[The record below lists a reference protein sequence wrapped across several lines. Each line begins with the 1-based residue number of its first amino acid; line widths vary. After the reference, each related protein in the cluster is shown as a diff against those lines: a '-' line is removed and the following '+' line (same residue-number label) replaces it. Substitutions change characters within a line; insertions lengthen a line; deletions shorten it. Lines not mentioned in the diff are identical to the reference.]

1 MSYNTW
7 VDGMELKYG
16 DAAITCYRFRQE
28 EHSRKV
34 PETAS
39 TIHHVHT
46 HYEIHMILK
55 GAYDFVTAQGICPLN
70 AGELLI
76 LPPGTEHDSV
86 PIREDLEFQV
96 LSVKLE
102 PVSGQKGFYRYF
114 SNALHTAAL
123 QPIKCSRELRE
134 AVRDWNT
141 SPGRSVGDLCRQQA
155 VLGQI
160 VWLLFRDMNG
170 FRMEGTAA
178 QCSRS
183 RSEVLAMLDNLVSYN
198 HYTLAD
204 IAEAI
209 DYSPR
214 NVSRLIRN
222 TYHMSLKELR
232 VKYALDTAKKLLAS
246 ENLSMDEVAVRSNF
260 KSTAAMRAAFRK
272 YLNTT
277 PTDYKKQQEVIANEK
292 PTDCH

>member
-16 DAAITCYRFRQE
+16 DAAITGYRFRQE
-28 EHSRKV
+28 ERSWKR
-34 PETAS
+34 PDTTS
-39 TIHHVHT
+39 SIHHVHT

-55 GAYDFVTAQGICPLN
+55 GAYDLVTVQGICSLN

-102 PVSGQKGFYRYF
+102 HVPGQKGFYRYF
-114 SNALHTAAL
+114 FDALHTVAL

-141 SPGRSVGDLCRQQA
+141 SPGGTVGDICRQQA
-155 VLGQI
+155 LLGQI
-160 VWLLFRDMNG
+160 VWLLFRDIDGFQING
-170 FRMEGTAA
+170 EPA

-183 RSEVLAMLDNLVSYN
+183 RSEVLAVLDNLVSYN
-198 HYTLAD
+198 DYTLAD

-214 NVSRLIRN
+214 NVSRLIRSI
-222 TYHMSLKELR
+222 YHMSLKELR
-232 VKYALDTAKKLLAS
+232 VKYALESAKKLLADS
-246 ENLSMDEVAVRSNF
+246 SLSMDEVAVRSNF
-260 KSTAAMRAAFRK
+260 KSAAAMRGAFRT

-277 PTDYKKQQEVIANEK
+277 PAAYQKQLQEVSD
-292 PTDCH
+292 DCH